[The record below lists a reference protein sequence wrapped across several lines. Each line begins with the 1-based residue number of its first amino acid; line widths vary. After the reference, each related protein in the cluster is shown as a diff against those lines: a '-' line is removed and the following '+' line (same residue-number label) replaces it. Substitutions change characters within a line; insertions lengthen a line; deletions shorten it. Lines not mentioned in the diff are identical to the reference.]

1 MLSRETIDRIQPTD
15 PRLLAQAQARL
26 DRLTKPIGS
35 LGRLEELAAC
45 YVMITGEM
53 KPKVPRGA
61 VFTFAADHGV
71 TVEGVSA
78 YPSAVTPQ
86 MVLNFLR
93 GGAGVNVLA
102 RHAGIEVRV
111 VDIGVAFDF
120 EAVPGLIHRKVMP
133 GTKNLMVESA
143 MSRAQAE
150 QALQV
155 GIELATEAAQE
166 GIGLIGTGEMGI
178 GNTTA
183 SSAITAV
190 MTRRP
195 VSEVTG
201 RGTGIDD
208 AGHARKIDVIQRA
221 LDLHRLDPTNAME
234 VLAKVG
240 GLEIG
245 GLAGLMLGAAAARIP
260 VVLDGFIA
268 GAAALIAVG
277 LQPRCKDY
285 LIASHRSVERGHQA
299 ILGSSWAEAA
309 VRSRSSS
316 GGRHRRLSRHE
327 FGLVPRSRFSRRWPR
342 STKQACRSVT
352 HDRGVANVSVRLAVP
367 HGDSTQPFD
376 ARCQAGGVGCLHE
389 LVSLRWLSPWRCCW
403 SQRICSWRRSSLHPG
418 HEYALDAPAYRRHAR
433 ASPGRAGRYGGRFGR
448 RANPSGASG
457 DHAGC
462 AHRRDRRNGTISRA
476 RPAIRRAQCAAGGRA
491 YRVADRHAGGR
502 SVGHGGGGVPCDLC
516 AVRRRIGP
524 TVPRACVLAT
534 PMCRDRHG
542 RSCVDVVVGAMAGLV
557 LSSHR
562 HGPRSSFDGL
572 VSSYVRRC
580 DG

>member
-35 LGRLEELAAC
+35 LGRLEELAAR
-45 YVMITGEM
+45 YVMITGGV

-102 RHAGIEVRV
+102 RHVGIEVRV

-120 EAVPGLIHRKVMP
+120 GAAPGLIHKKVMP
-133 GTKNLMVESA
+133 GTKNLLVESA
-143 MSRAQAE
+143 MSATQAE

-155 GIELATEAAQE
+155 GIEVATEAVQQ

-183 SSAITAV
+183 SSAIAAV
-190 MTRRP
+190 ITRRP

-208 AGHARKIDVIQRA
+208 ASHARKIDVIQRA
-221 LDLHRLDPTNAME
+221 LDLHRLDSTNAME

-260 VVLDGFIA
+260 IVLDGFIA

-285 LIASHRSVERGHQA
+285 LIASHRSVEQGHQA
-299 ILGSSWAEAA
+299 ILDHLGLKPLFDLDL
-309 VRSRSSS
+309 
-316 GGRHRRLSRHE
+316 RLGE
-327 FGLVPRSRFSRRWPR
+327 G
-342 STKQACRSVT
+342 TGACL
-352 HDRGVANVSVRLAVP
+352 GM
-367 HGDSTQPFD
+367 
-376 ARCQAGGVGCLHE
+376 
-389 LVSLRWLSPWRCCW
+389 SL
-403 SQRICSWRRSSLHPG
+403 
-418 HEYALDAPAYRRHAR
+418 
-433 ASPGRAGRYGGRFGR
+433 
-448 RANPSGASG
+448 
-457 DHAGC
+457 
-462 AHRRDRRNGTISRA
+462 
-476 RPAIRRAQCAAGGRA
+476 
-491 YRVADRHAGGR
+491 
-502 SVGHGGGGVPCDLC
+502 
-516 AVRRRIGP
+516 
-524 TVPRACVLAT
+524 VLAAIKILT
-534 PMCRDRHG
+534 E
-542 RSCVDVVVGAMAGLV
+542 MAT
-557 LSSHR
+557 
-562 HGPRSSFDGL
+562 FDEAG
-572 VSSYVRRC
+572 VSERNT
-580 DG
+580 

>member
-1 MLSRETIDRIQPTD
+1 MLLHKTIDRIQPTD
-15 PRLLAQAQARL
+15 IRLLAQAQARL

-35 LGRLEELAAC
+35 LGRLEELAAR

-53 KPKVPRGA
+53 NPQVPRGA
-61 VFTFAADHGV
+61 VYTFAADHGV

-102 RHAGIEVRV
+102 RHVGSEVRV

-120 EAVPGLIHRKVMP
+120 ESAPGLIQRKVMP

-143 MSRAQAE
+143 MSLAQAE
-150 QALQV
+150 QALHV

-183 SSAITAV
+183 SSAIAAV
-190 MTRRP
+190 MTGRS
-195 VSEVTG
+195 VAEVTG

-208 AGHARKIDVIQRA
+208 AGHAHKIDVIQRA
-221 LDLHRLDPTNAME
+221 LAFHRLDSADAME

-285 LIASHRSVERGHQA
+285 LIASHQSVERGHRA
-299 ILGSSWAEAA
+299 ILDHLGLKPLLDLDLRLGEGTGACLGMSLVFAAIKILTEMATFDEAG
-309 VRSRSSS
+309 VSE
-316 GGRHRRLSRHE
+316 RR
-327 FGLVPRSRFSRRWPR
+327 
-342 STKQACRSVT
+342 T
-352 HDRGVANVSVRLAVP
+352 
-367 HGDSTQPFD
+367 
-376 ARCQAGGVGCLHE
+376 
-389 LVSLRWLSPWRCCW
+389 
-403 SQRICSWRRSSLHPG
+403 
-418 HEYALDAPAYRRHAR
+418 
-433 ASPGRAGRYGGRFGR
+433 
-448 RANPSGASG
+448 
-457 DHAGC
+457 
-462 AHRRDRRNGTISRA
+462 
-476 RPAIRRAQCAAGGRA
+476 
-491 YRVADRHAGGR
+491 
-502 SVGHGGGGVPCDLC
+502 
-516 AVRRRIGP
+516 
-524 TVPRACVLAT
+524 
-534 PMCRDRHG
+534 
-542 RSCVDVVVGAMAGLV
+542 
-557 LSSHR
+557 
-562 HGPRSSFDGL
+562 
-572 VSSYVRRC
+572 
-580 DG
+580 

>member
-1 MLSRETIDRIQPTD
+1 MLSHETIDRIQPTEL
-15 PRLLAQAQARL
+15 RLLAQAQARL

-35 LGRLEELAAC
+35 LGRLEELAAR

-53 KPKVPRGA
+53 NPKVPRGA
-61 VFTFAADHGV
+61 VYTFAADHGV

-102 RHAGIEVRV
+102 RHVGIEVRV

-120 EAVPGLIHRKVMP
+120 ESAPGLIQRKVMP

-143 MSRAQAE
+143 MSLAQAE
-150 QALQV
+150 QTLHV

-183 SSAITAV
+183 SSAIAAV
-190 MTRRP
+190 MTGRS
-195 VSEVTG
+195 VTEVTG

-208 AGHARKIDVIQRA
+208 AGHAHKIDVIQRA
-221 LDLHRLDPTNAME
+221 LAFHRLDSSDAME

-285 LIASHRSVERGHQA
+285 LIASHQSVERGHRA
-299 ILGSSWAEAA
+299 ILDHLGLKPLLDLDL
-309 VRSRSSS
+309 
-316 GGRHRRLSRHE
+316 RLGEGTGACLGMS
-327 FGLVPRSRFSRRWPR
+327 LV
-342 STKQACRSVT
+342 
-352 HDRGVANVSVRLAVP
+352 
-367 HGDSTQPFD
+367 
-376 ARCQAGGVGCLHE
+376 
-389 LVSLRWLSPWRCCW
+389 
-403 SQRICSWRRSSLHPG
+403 
-418 HEYALDAPAYRRHAR
+418 
-433 ASPGRAGRYGGRFGR
+433 
-448 RANPSGASG
+448 
-457 DHAGC
+457 
-462 AHRRDRRNGTISRA
+462 
-476 RPAIRRAQCAAGGRA
+476 CAAIKILTEMA
-491 YRVADRHAGGR
+491 TFDEAGV
-502 SVGHGGGGVPCDLC
+502 SE
-516 AVRRRIGP
+516 RR
-524 TVPRACVLAT
+524 T
-534 PMCRDRHG
+534 
-542 RSCVDVVVGAMAGLV
+542 
-557 LSSHR
+557 
-562 HGPRSSFDGL
+562 
-572 VSSYVRRC
+572 
-580 DG
+580 

>member
-15 PRLLAQAQARL
+15 ARLLAQAQARL

-35 LGRLEELAAC
+35 LGRLEELAAR

-102 RHAGIEVRV
+102 RHVGIDVRV

-120 EAVPGLIHRKVMP
+120 EAVPGLIHKKVMP
-133 GTKNLMVESA
+133 GTKNLLVESA
-143 MSRAQAE
+143 MNGTQAE

-155 GIELATEAAQE
+155 GIELAAEAAQE

-183 SSAITAV
+183 SSAIVAV
-190 MTRRP
+190 MTGRP

-208 AGHARKIDVIQRA
+208 ASHARKIDVIQRA
-221 LDLHRLDPTNAME
+221 LDNHRLDSTNAME

-277 LQPRCKDY
+277 LQPHCKDY

-299 ILGSSWAEAA
+299 ILDHLGLKPLFDLDLRLGEGTGACLGMSLVFAAIKILTEMATFDEAG
-309 VRSRSSS
+309 VSERT
-316 GGRHRRLSRHE
+316 GR
-327 FGLVPRSRFSRRWPR
+327 G
-342 STKQACRSVT
+342 
-352 HDRGVANVSVRLAVP
+352 
-367 HGDSTQPFD
+367 
-376 ARCQAGGVGCLHE
+376 
-389 LVSLRWLSPWRCCW
+389 
-403 SQRICSWRRSSLHPG
+403 
-418 HEYALDAPAYRRHAR
+418 
-433 ASPGRAGRYGGRFGR
+433 
-448 RANPSGASG
+448 
-457 DHAGC
+457 
-462 AHRRDRRNGTISRA
+462 
-476 RPAIRRAQCAAGGRA
+476 
-491 YRVADRHAGGR
+491 
-502 SVGHGGGGVPCDLC
+502 
-516 AVRRRIGP
+516 
-524 TVPRACVLAT
+524 
-534 PMCRDRHG
+534 
-542 RSCVDVVVGAMAGLV
+542 
-557 LSSHR
+557 
-562 HGPRSSFDGL
+562 
-572 VSSYVRRC
+572 
-580 DG
+580 